1 MAPEASDA
9 GSQARHNGV
18 TISRLFSPVIL
29 VRRKIRSPVST
40 WAGREPKLVRHQT

>member
-18 TISRLFSPVIL
+18 TISRLFSFEERSG
-29 VRRKIRSPVST
+29 VRYLPGP
-40 WAGREPKLVRHQT
+40 AGSQSWSGTKP